1 MAETVQY
8 GSYTFPPP
16 APFVGQGGQIISVK
30 GSVDHFLDEIS
41 VVGNL
46 TGLNLSG
53 IHLQK
58 MQMISGMLSE
68 FQTLTI
74 SNDTKTKEFASAR
87 PVDISFDSSD
97 LTTVLPYSVSFQ
109 CYSSGTFTEFLG
121 VSDPVDN
128 WTFVEQDG
136 RITKATHTVSANGVK
151 VNSTSALVN
160 ARHFVTGRTTGFVN
174 LSLFQTGVGNVHPFL
189 VSRTEDI
196 DKFASSYG
204 LTEVYDYSTSPNP
217 ISNSGVVSTNTAI
230 SYDKEGGLNV
240 NVGGRIYG
248 SIDANIKGGVLDSGY
263 FTPTQAQDV
272 AINAVVS
279 SLSDYESGVYSFI
292 DRGPTNYSYT
302 INTGENSI
310 DFSFE
315 FRNNDNVDQIG
326 DVMHTRSASVSAS
339 KDKANIGISVNG
351 ELKYNA
357 PFDILGTGDPVTGAR
372 FQKVDEAFSGVASG
386 SGFLNLAV
394 EALQDFRADATGY
407 HISGDYVN
415 PIPNSKEITKNPYEA
430 VVSYSLSFDN
440 RVDLSSGQLSGLKI
454 NISDKRPIELSGIVP
469 SIGGF
474 AKQKITNRTLGEY
487 NVTASCEE
495 PTGQMDTLEQVVSG
509 YLTGVF
515 DISKSQSDSESQIS
529 FNWGRFY

>member
-1 MAETVQY
+1 MAETVSY

-16 APFVGQGGQIISVK
+16 APFIGQGGQTLSVK
-30 GSVDHFLDEIS
+30 GGADHFLDEIS
-41 VVGNL
+41 VVGTL

-53 IHLQK
+53 LYLQK
-58 MQMISGMLSE
+58 MLMISGMLSE
-68 FQTLTI
+68 FQTLSVT
-74 SNDTKTKEFASAR
+74 NDAATKEFVSAR

-109 CYSSGTFTEFLG
+109 SYSSGAFTEFLG
-121 VSDPVDN
+121 VSDPADN
-128 WTFVEQDG
+128 WSFAEQEG
-136 RITKATHTVSANGVK
+136 RITQATHTVSANGIK

-160 ARHFVTGRTTGFVN
+160 ARHFVTGRTTGFAD
-174 LSLFQTGVGNVHPFL
+174 LSLFQTGVGEVCPFL

-196 DKFASSYG
+196 NKFASSYG

-217 ISNSGVVSTNTAI
+217 ISNSGIVTTSTSI
-230 SYDKEGGLNV
+230 SYDKEGGVNV
-240 NVGGRIYG
+240 SVGGRIYG
-248 SIDANIKGGVLDSGY
+248 SIDSNITGGLLNTGH

-279 SLSDYESGVYSFI
+279 SLSDYESGAYTFI
-292 DRGPTNYSYT
+292 DRGPTTYNYT
-302 INTGENSI
+302 LNTGSNSI

-326 DVMHTRSASVSAS
+326 DVLHTRSASVSAS
-339 KDKANIGISVNG
+339 KDKANIDISVNG

-357 PFDILGTGDPVTGAR
+357 PFDILGTGDPAIGAR
-372 FQKVDEAFSGVASG
+372 FKKVDAAFSGVVSG
-386 SGFLNLAV
+386 SGFLNFAV
-394 EALQDFRADATGY
+394 EALQCFREDATGY

-415 PIPNSKEITKNPYEA
+415 PAPTSKQITKNPVEA
-430 VVSYSLSFDN
+430 LVSYSVGFNNKL
-440 RVDLSSGQLSGLKI
+440 DLSSGQLSGLTV

-474 AKQKITNRTLGEY
+474 AKQKIMNRSLGEY
-487 NVTASCEE
+487 TISASCEE
-495 PTGQMDTLEQVVSG
+495 PTGQMDTLERVVSG

-515 DISKSQSDSESQIS
+515 DISKGESDSDTQIS